1 MTPNKDIAR
10 LDVRI
15 DRLAER
21 VEYLITRLDEH
32 ISNHHGA
39 ASRIKLSGA
48 TAIVAALV
56 MGIWEAI
63 RQLVL

>member
-21 VEYLITRLDEH
+21 VEYLIIRLDDH

-39 ASRIKLSGA
+39 VSRLKLSGT
-48 TAIVAALV
+48 TAIVAAIV
-56 MGIWEAI
+56 MGVWEAI